1 MEAPT
6 LRIAR
11 VCPLLLLLPSL
22 FAADRV
28 SYEQLAGILNSA
40 ISGLQ
45 NDAQIAHRLSALEP
59 AERIS
64 GLQKAALL
72 SRAPGPRTRDILEI
86 LADASA
92 FVDAPGAP
100 APDTPPIEQQ
110 SEIMSR
116 AREYTE
122 RYVSALPNFICT
134 RITRRFD
141 DFPDLVKIR
150 PEAWQNLRL
159 RDTDAGQLTYNHG
172 RESYLADMAPPEN
185 HDEYQPSQGLTSFG
199 EFGGMIAALFIGD
212 VLPRM
217 TWGYWETIDGTR
229 LAVFR
234 YEMPPMHSDYH
245 VGFCCARNK
254 ETGAKTETLMVTV
267 AYRGEVFVDPGTG
280 GVWRITRQA
289 LNLPAS
295 FPTRRAD
302 TIIDYRPVQIGGRLQ
317 LTPVRST
324 LFSDSIVPDTP
335 KGRYK
340 IRHLNDVRF
349 VRYHRFEAESRLMT
363 EDAPNMPVPAD
374 MSQGEEQ
381 NPWLELDPLAD
392 APPPVV
398 EKPTAD
404 KPAPSKP
411 AEAQPRTVI
420 RTSTYLVE
428 VPVIVR
434 DKAGKAITGLS
445 QQDFEV
451 VDNGR
456 RQDIRLFQTESAQ
469 MSAAA
474 PESAVPPPALSTK
487 RVSSNS
493 IEEATPQSHST
504 VILVDKINTEWADL
518 AYARMELLKFLRQFP
533 LGEPVAAYVLDW
545 GGLNVVAEVG
555 GDPARIVDR
564 LTSRHDPITA
574 IRLGEGAGTGG
585 SCEWTLRALSQVA
598 QHLAGVPGRK
608 SLIWLSAG
616 FPLTAFST
624 ASNAI
629 YTGGQAGQQS
639 GGQSCHD
646 ALVSTTALLN
656 AANVAIYAVDAP
668 GLQAPYGDAG
678 VVSQAPGKFSGL
690 RQRAVTQAPS
700 FTAAINAR
708 QASMLEL
715 ATRTGGRAFLN
726 ANDIT
731 GAIQTAAA
739 DPVDSYRL
747 GFYADVK
754 GDGLYHQL
762 KVHIPGHPDWR
773 LRYRSGYIDKA
784 APHDRKAAMQEIL
797 SSATNSV
804 DIPLTADLSNNLGQ
818 CVLSLKIGLS
828 AVALS
833 LQGGRWKGKLD
844 IAVVERIEDSAGAES
859 PAWRLDQTLALELK
873 QETYEQDLR
882 DGFPYRHSFVRKPGT
897 ASLRVV
903 VRDPGSGAAGSLSIH
918 PAVCY

>member
-1 MEAPT
+1 M

-22 FAADRV
+22 YAADRV
-28 SYEQLAGILNSA
+28 SYEQVAGILNSA

-45 NDAQIAHRLSALEP
+45 NDAQIAHRLGTLEP

-64 GLQKAALL
+64 DLQKAALL

-92 FVDAPGAP
+92 FVDASGAP
-100 APDTPPIEQQ
+100 APDTPPIDQQ

-150 PEAWQNLRL
+150 PEVWQNLRL

-172 RESYLADMAPPEN
+172 RESYLADMAPPDN
-185 HDEYQPSQGLTSFG
+185 HDEDQPPQGLTSFG

-229 LAVFR
+229 LAVFH
-234 YEMPPMHSDYH
+234 YEMSAMHSDYH

-254 ETGAKTETLMVTV
+254 ETGAKTETLMVTA
-267 AYRGEVFVDPGTG
+267 AYRGEVFVDPRTG
-280 GVWRITRQA
+280 GAWRITRQA
-289 LNLPAS
+289 LNLPAD

-302 TIIDYRPVQIGGRLQ
+302 TIVDYRPVQIAGRIQ
-317 LTPVRST
+317 LIPVRST

-363 EDAPNMPVPAD
+363 EDEPNVPVPAD
-374 MSQGEEQ
+374 MAQGEEQ

-398 EKPTAD
+398 EKPAAE
-404 KPAPSKP
+404 KPALSKP
-411 AEAQPRTVI
+411 ADLPPRTVI

-445 QQDFEV
+445 KQDFEV

-456 RQDIRLFQTESAQ
+456 RQDIRLFTSESAQ
-469 MSAAA
+469 KSAAA

-487 RVSSNS
+487 RVFSNS
-493 IEEATPQSHST
+493 TDEATPQSHST
-504 VILVDKINTEWADL
+504 VILIDRINTQWADL
-518 AYARMELLKFLRQFP
+518 AYARLELLKFLRQLP
-533 LGEPVAAYVLDW
+533 PGETLAAYVVDL
-545 GGLNVVAEVG
+545 GRFTIVAEPG
-555 GDPARIVDR
+555 SDPARIVER
-564 LTSRHDPITA
+564 LTSRHDPITVV
-574 IRLGEGAGTGG
+574 RLDEGTPLSTAGGG
-585 SCEWTLRALSQVA
+585 ACEVSLNALKEVA
-598 QHLAGVPGRK
+598 NHLTGVPGRK

-624 ASNAI
+624 ASYAK
-629 YTGGQAGQQS
+629 YTGGQAGRPS
-639 GGQSCHD
+639 GGQSCND
-646 ALVSTTALLN
+646 DLVSTAATLN

-668 GLQAPYGDAG
+668 GLQAPFGDAG
-678 VVSQAPGKFSGL
+678 VASQAPAKFSGL
-690 RQRAVTQAPS
+690 DQRPVKQAPS
-700 FTAAINAR
+700 FTAPINAR

-731 GAIQTAAA
+731 GAIRTAAA

-784 APHDRKAAMQEIL
+784 APHDRKSAMQEIL
-797 SSATNSV
+797 SSPTNSV

-833 LQGGRWKGKLD
+833 MQEGRWKGKLD
-844 IAVVERIEDSAGAES
+844 IAVAEHIEDSSGSES

-873 QETYEQDLR
+873 QETYEQDRR

-903 VRDPGSGAAGSLSIH
+903 VRDPGTGAAGSVTIH